1 MFTGII
7 EALGQ
12 LKKKVVKGGDVAVT
26 IAVKSLD
33 MSDVKLGDSIAVNGV
48 CLTVVDFNSAEFTA
62 DVSLESLSLTGLDQL
77 APGAEVNLEKAML
90 PTSRFG
96 GHIVSGHVDGQGE
109 IVQLE
114 PSARSVRIVVRPD
127 AELARY
133 IAKKGSITLDGC
145 SLTVNDLIGDDF
157 VLNVIPHTQQETII
171 KNYKVGDRVNLE
183 VDVVA
188 RYLERLLT
196 QGSDD
201 SGSHPKSNISMGFLA
216 EHGFIGRTKR

>member
-1 MFTGII
+1 MFTGIV

-12 LKKKVVKGGDVAVT
+12 LKNKVVKGGDVAIT
-26 IAVKSLD
+26 IAVNSLD

-48 CLTVVDFNSAEFTA
+48 CLTVVAFNSSEFTA

-77 APGAEVNLEKAML
+77 APGAAVNLEKAML

-127 AELARY
+127 SELARY

-196 QGSDD
+196 QGSD
-201 SGSHPKSNISMGFLA
+201 SGSQPKSNISMGFLA